1 MNKIFLFGVFA
12 LLLASC
18 KRERAQWDT
27 KWAVPLVEDSL
38 TLEQLDNQDIVSV
51 SMGNYELA
59 IDRNIYSIHLSDF
72 VKIPDTTVKYAYA
85 LNVSNFNVA
94 PGVSFVNQIQAFD
107 FNLNPIQLREVKV
120 KSGGISIKV
129 ESPVETATIF
139 KMELPG
145 VVKDGQTLIQDFTVP
160 AGTNSNPSDA
170 FTYVDLAGYDLDLAG
185 EQGYS
190 HNLLQ
195 TKLTVKSDP
204 NGQTVSINNL
214 DSMRFEITIN
224 DLKLD
229 YARGYF
235 GSEMYSD
242 TTIQTI
248 AALNK
253 ITSGMIDLD
262 AATLSLQVENG
273 FKVNAKI
280 KLTELKSTNYEGNT
294 VALVHPSVGSWV
306 TVNSAYGNYNGYT
319 PSTTSLTFDGN
330 NSNLESFLENH
341 GGTNEIGYQLQI
353 NPWGNTSGGYDE
365 IYDDHPLNI
374 KLTGNLPLNVGA
386 SDLTIVDTFDFSL
399 NQNYDETHVES
410 GQIWLMA
417 TNAFPLQGDVQLSF
431 LDASGVVLTQLT
443 ADNSITSSLYG
454 TVVNNVMQKESKVT
468 LNCTADQVALLNHAK
483 KICVRLV
490 LNTPDPN
497 TNSSAKVSIPEGAFF
512 KFKLGAKVLVKN
524 KV

>member
-1 MNKIFLFGVFA
+1 MNKIYLFGVFA

-18 KRERAQWDT
+18 KREKAEWDT

-38 TLEQLDNQDIVSV
+38 TLEQLDNQDILSV
-51 SMGNYELA
+51 SIGNYQLA
-59 IDRNIYSIHLSDF
+59 IDRNIYSFHLSDL
-72 VKIPDTTVKYAYA
+72 VAIPDTSVKYAYA

-94 PGVSFVNQIQAFD
+94 PGVSFVNQVQT
-107 FNLNPIQLREVKV
+107 FNFVLDPVQLREVKV
-120 KSGGISIKV
+120 KSGGITIKV
-129 ESPVETATIF
+129 ESPIETGTIF
-139 KMELPG
+139 KIELPG
-145 VVKDGQTLIQDFTVP
+145 VVKDGQILSQTFTVP
-160 AGTNSNPSDA
+160 AGSNANPSSSY
-170 FTYVDLAGYDLDLAG
+170 TYVDLSDYDLDLTG

-190 HNLLQ
+190 YNKLQ
-195 TKLTVKSDP
+195 SKLTVKSDP

-214 DSMRFEITIN
+214 DSMRFEITVH
-224 DLKLD
+224 DLKLG

-235 GSEMYSD
+235 GSDIYSD

-253 ITSGMIDLD
+253 ITSGTIDLD
-262 AATLSLQVENG
+262 AANLGIEIENG

-280 KLTELKSTNYEGNT
+280 KLTELKNTNYEGNT
-294 VALVHPSVGSWV
+294 VALTHPSVGSWV
-306 TVNSAYGNYNGYT
+306 TINSAYGNYDAYT
-319 PSTTSLTFDGN
+319 PATTTITFDGN
-330 NSNLESFLENH
+330 NSNLENYLENH
-341 GGTNEIGYQLQI
+341 GGTNEIGYELHI

-410 GQIWLMA
+410 GQIWLNA
-417 TNAFPLQGDVQLSF
+417 TNAFPLQGDVQLLF
-431 LDASGVVLTQLT
+431 LDASGVVLTQFT
-443 ADNSITSSLYG
+443 SDNSIASSVYG
-454 TVVNNVMQKESKVT
+454 TVVNNILQKDSKVT
-468 LNCTADQVALLNHAK
+468 INCSADQVALLNKAK

-497 TNSSAKVSIPEGAFF
+497 TNSPVKVSIPEGAFF